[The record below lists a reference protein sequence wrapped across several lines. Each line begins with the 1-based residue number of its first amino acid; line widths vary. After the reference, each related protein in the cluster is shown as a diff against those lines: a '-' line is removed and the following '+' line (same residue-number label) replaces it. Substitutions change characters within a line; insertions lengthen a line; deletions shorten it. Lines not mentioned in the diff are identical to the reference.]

1 MHAECDGWLQV
12 LSSMIGTTEM
22 PVPFSY
28 RSYDKVEINDADGN
42 LRDIDKIATRRVKSP
57 AWIKVDRRPARF
69 VREGTTR
76 RLLDPKDAAAYI
88 RNRFPGW
95 FG

>member
-1 MHAECDGWLQV
+1 
-12 LSSMIGTTEM
+12 MIGTTEM
-22 PVPFSY
+22 PVPFSHV
-28 RSYDKVEINDADGN
+28 SYGNAVVNDANGN
-42 LRDIDKIATRRVKSP
+42 PRDTAKIAARRAKSP

-76 RLLDPKDAAAYI
+76 RLLDPKDAAACI